1 MPRAL
6 LAAMLVSAALTPATP
21 GPYAA
26 PSRACL
32 VEDPACI
39 APAALLDALKAS
51 LSAAGYEVTSLNLR
65 ALCDSTSLTQPPADL
80 LVLPDAA
87 NLPVL
92 SVEPIT
98 AFLQAGGDILAL
110 NTPLWQ
116 RPLLEDGETWV
127 DRETFARQHAEELLE
142 RTLFDFETV
151 SLPEWRRT
159 TNDPA
164 GAATHECTA
173 VEDCPFKQALHVVIE
188 RLTGWDTFVSPPLET
203 PFPEG
208 HTLTVFWAR
217 GGPDTT
223 ELALEWTEKDGS
235 RWIATVPLSQEWRQ
249 YVLEPKDF
257 RFWESVPARQSTI
270 FDPANAASMSVG
282 LAHTH
287 TRLRGERHEYW
298 LGPFGTAARTPNHER
313 LLTTVRPPTLDTLS
327 PGYKFFTPADAAA
340 LYVRKDQAFL
350 RTGLL
355 PPPHSM
361 RCSHPRPRPGGFD
374 KGRDW
379 RWTPLLEARTAEGAW
394 RGNPAT
400 LLVHADGPYKG
411 GVWASFAIDDPEW
424 YAGREVQERMT
435 DLLRHMRDGI
445 FVIDGGADYYTYF
458 EQQPV
463 TLGLRAFNASAT
475 PRAGL
480 AGRIRML
487 DRYTGAT
494 VAERVFPLD
503 LPPGEIARVTETID
517 IESWPEHGC
526 AVYADLAD
534 ADQILDHARHEAHVW
549 RPDPEPEYISVKDGD
564 LMLEGRRW
572 RAHGVNYMPSSGI
585 GIEDGPYFEY
595 WIGARSYDPEV
606 IDRDLRHIVDLGMN
620 AVSVFIYHES
630 LQAQNLLDLLRR
642 CDAFGLKVN
651 LSLRPGTPL
660 DFEWDKIRE
669 LLEYY
674 RIREHD
680 CVFALDLAWEPMF
693 GNHEERKRWD
703 ERWRAW
709 VTERYG
715 SIENAEKDWR
725 FQGPRDE
732 QGQLTNPL
740 GNQTVEDGDWRIMVA
755 AYRRFLDTV
764 LYEYYSR
771 ARTLV
776 RGVDPV
782 HPVSFRMT
790 EAGNPTF
797 FWSERIPYDFPYLAA
812 AVDLLEPEAYG
823 RIGDW
828 EKVKPGWFEFEYAR
842 WAAPHLPMLWAEAGV
857 HAWSES
863 VMDNT
868 PDLLQ
873 FQADYYTHLYR
884 MFTESGADG
893 VFFWWYPG
901 GYRTNERSD
910 YGIIN
915 PDGSDRPVTKV
926 IRDHAADFINGPP
939 PRQITQWLEID
950 RDAHPAGIAG
960 IYESVKDEFW
970 RLIEAGEG
978 PGLKT
983 AGTGTSS
990 ANCPLTAVG
999 NVPYT
1004 GSNPPKYLDGFF
1016 DRVEV
1021 QDATGAWR
1029 EIAPAAEAPVE
1040 AGKPLRVRV
1049 TITNLG
1055 EAEWLSSIEHAG
1067 PGAVVLT
1074 VDGPEAK
1081 AIPIPRPVPRF
1092 GTIEVA
1098 DCEVIAA
1105 APDTRTEIALGLKAL
1120 DRAPFGPR
1128 FLFTS
1133 VPVQETPS
1141 P

>member
-1 MPRAL
+1 MHRAL
-6 LAAMLVSAALTPATP
+6 FLGILFSAVVTF
-21 GPYAA
+21 AA
-26 PSRACL
+26 PGTAAAPLRACL
-32 VEDPACI
+32 VDDPAAG
-39 APAALLDALKAS
+39 APRELIEGLRTALEATEYTVTPLDFR
-51 LSAAGYEVTSLNLR
+51 G
-65 ALCDSTSLTQPPADL
+65 LCDPASFQEPPPDL

-87 NLPVL
+87 SLPVL

-98 AFLQAGGDILAL
+98 AFLHGGGDILAL
-110 NTPLWQ
+110 NTPLWR

-127 DRETFARQHAEELLE
+127 DRETFARQHAAELLE
-142 RTLFDFETV
+142 HTLFDFETAT
-151 SLPEWRRT
+151 LDAWKRT
-159 TNDPA
+159 SNDLA
-164 GAATHECTA
+164 TVTTHEKATVENCT
-173 VEDCPFKQALHVVIE
+173 FKQALHVSVE
-188 RLTGWDTFVSPPLET
+188 KLTSWDTFVSPPLEA

-217 GGPDTT
+217 GGPDTA
-223 ELALEWTEKDGS
+223 ELAIEWTEKDLS
-235 RWIATVPLSQEWRQ
+235 RWIATIPLTREWRQ

-257 RFWESVPARQSTI
+257 RFWESVPARQGTV
-270 FDPANAASMSVG
+270 FDPANAASLSVG
-282 LAHTH
+282 LAHSH

-298 LGPFGTAARTPNHER
+298 LGNFGTAARTPNHEK
-313 LLTTVRPPTLDTLS
+313 LLTAMNPPALETLC
-327 PGYKFFTPADAAA
+327 PGYKFFAPAGAAA

-350 RTGLL
+350 KTGLL
-355 PPPHSM
+355 PQPGTLW
-361 RCSHPRPRPGGFD
+361 CSHPRPRAGGFD

-379 RWTPLLEARTAEGAW
+379 RWTPLLEARTEEGAW

-411 GVWASFAIDDPEW
+411 GVWASFSISDSGW
-424 YAGREVQERMT
+424 YVNREVQARMT
-435 DLLRHMRDGI
+435 DLLRRMHGGV
-445 FVIDGGADYYTYF
+445 FLIDGGADFYTYF
-458 EQQPV
+458 ERQPV
-463 TLGLRAFNASAT
+463 TLGLRVFNASGVERT
-475 PRAGL
+475 GL
-480 AGRIRML
+480 AGHIRML
-487 DRYTGAT
+487 DRYTGTT
-494 VAERVFPLD
+494 VAECVFPLD
-503 LPPGEIARVTETID
+503 LPPGETLRIAGTQN
-517 IESWPEHGC
+517 IEAWPEHGC
-526 AVYADLAD
+526 AVYVDVAEGDRV
-534 ADQILDHARHEAHVW
+534 LDHARHEAHVW
-549 RPDPEPEYISVKDGD
+549 RPDPEPAFISVKDGE
-564 LMLEGRRW
+564 LLLQGSRW

-585 GIEDGPYFEY
+585 GTEDGGYFEQ

-606 IDRDLRHIVDLGMN
+606 IDRDLRHIVELGLN
-620 AVSVFIYHES
+620 SVSVFIYHDS

-660 DFEWDKIRE
+660 EFEWDKIRE

-674 RIREHD
+674 RIPEHD

-703 ERWRAW
+703 EPWRAW
-709 VTERYG
+709 VIERYG
-715 SIENAEKDWR
+715 SIENAEKDWQ

-732 QGQLTNPL
+732 QGLLTNPL
-740 GNQTVEDGDWRIMVA
+740 GNQTVEDGGWRVMVA
-755 AYRRFLDTV
+755 AYRRFLDTL

-776 RGVDPV
+776 RSVDPV
-782 HPVSFRMT
+782 HLVSFRMT

-797 FWSERIPYDFPYLAA
+797 LWGERIPYDFPYLAA

-901 GYRTNERSD
+901 GYRANERSD

-915 PDGSDRPVTKV
+915 PDGSDRPVTRV
-926 IRDHAADFINGPP
+926 IRDHAASFINGPP
-939 PRQITQWLEID
+939 PRTVTHWIEID
-950 RDAHPAGIAG
+950 RDAHPAGVAG
-960 IYESVKDEFW
+960 IYESVRDEFW

-983 AGTGTSS
+983 KGTGANS
-990 ANCPLTAVG
+990 ADCPLIAVG
-999 NVPYT
+999 NTPYT
-1004 GSNPPKYLDGFF
+1004 GSGPLKYLDGFF
-1016 DRVEV
+1016 DRVEI
-1021 QDATGAWR
+1021 QDETGAWR
-1029 EIAPAAEAPVE
+1029 EIARGAEVAVQTDKPVL
-1040 AGKPLRVRV
+1040 ARV
-1049 TITNLG
+1049 TLINLG
-1055 EAEWLSSIEHAG
+1055 EAQWLSSNEHAG
-1067 PGAVVLT
+1067 PGAVVMT
-1074 VDGPEAK
+1074 VEGPETK
-1081 AIPIPRPVPRF
+1081 TLPLPVSVPKF
-1092 GTIEVA
+1092 GTVEIADIEI
-1098 DCEVIAA
+1098 CAA
-1105 APDTRTEIALGLKAL
+1105 APETRTEFTLGLKAQE
-1120 DRAPFGPR
+1120 RATFGPR
-1128 FLFTS
+1128 FPFVA
-1133 VPVQETPS
+1133 VPAAAS